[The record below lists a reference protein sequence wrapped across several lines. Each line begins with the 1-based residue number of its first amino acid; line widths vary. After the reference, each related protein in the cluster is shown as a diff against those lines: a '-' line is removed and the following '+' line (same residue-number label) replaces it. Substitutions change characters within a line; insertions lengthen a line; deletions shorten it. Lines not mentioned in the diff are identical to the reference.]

1 MTEDQKLV
9 RLCMRGNEEAWAQFV
24 AGHEKLIFGI
34 CYRFA
39 GPDEDL
45 DDLAQEA
52 LIKIWSNLRSYS
64 PARGTLNKWV
74 AAVTRNACVDRY
86 RKNGKQRRTESID
99 ASLEHSDSI
108 AFGHFVDSGPTPHDI
123 AAANELAE
131 IVLHHAEKISP
142 EMWTVVR
149 MRFLHEL
156 DNGEIAKKL
165 RIPEGTVKSRINRGR
180 AQLTA
185 LLRPVQMALGAA

>member
-1 MTEDQKLV
+1 MTEDQELV
-9 RLCMRGNEEAWAQFV
+9 RLCMRGNDEAWAQFV
-24 AGHEKLIFGI
+24 ARNERLIFGV

-39 GPDEDL
+39 GPNEDL
-45 DDLAQEA
+45 EDLAQEA
-52 LIKIWSNLRSYS
+52 LIKIWTNLRSYS
-64 PARGTLNKWV
+64 PARGPLNKWV

-86 RKNGKQRRTESID
+86 RKNGKQRKTESID
-99 ASLEHSDSI
+99 QTMEQSDST

-123 AAANELAE
+123 AASHEIAG

-142 EMWTVVR
+142 EMWKVVR
-149 MRFLHEL
+149 LRFLHDL
-156 DNGEIAKKL
+156 DNSEIAKQL